1 MGQFIKQTIAS
12 VIGTIAGFLLLVGAG
27 TTAFVLFFMT
37 VTSTTKVESVVK
49 DKSILVFDLSTPIR
63 DASRPVSIRKTLA
76 GEVDNSLSLRDVLQ
90 SLEKAG
96 KDDRIVGVLLDGRKG
111 GAGSGYAV
119 LTEVR
124 EAIAKLQAQGK
135 KIIAYDVNWSEK
147 EYYLAS
153 VADEVILNPMGM
165 MEFNGFSSQQT
176 FYKGALQKYG
186 VGVQIVRV
194 GDFKSAVEPYTREN
208 LSPANRQQTG
218 KLLGDL
224 WQKFLV
230 TVGEDRELE
239 PKILQQVA
247 DREGFLEPKK
257 AKEAGLI
264 DQVNYFDMVSGKLR
278 ELTSEPAKKT
288 ASFRKV
294 NLRNYNRDRK
304 VKAPDTNVVKNQVAV
319 IYAEGSIVGG
329 KGGNEQI
336 GGDRFAKEFREL
348 RKDKNVKAIVLRVN
362 SPGGSATASE
372 IILRELLLT
381 KKEKPVIVSMG
392 NIAASGGY
400 WISAGADYIFAEEN
414 TITGSIG
421 VFGLLPNIKAIGNN
435 HGVTWDSV
443 QTGKFADIGSNVRP
457 KTDAELA
464 IFQRSISQTYNLFL
478 SKVARYRKMPKTKV
492 AKIAQGR
499 VWSGQDALKIGL
511 VDQIG
516 GLNNAIAHAAEKA
529 ELGENWQ
536 VREYPNN
543 QSWEADVVKRL
554 LKAEIFQVEEANDP
568 LTLEIQKLKQDFQ
581 VFKSFNDPLDIYA
594 HSAFNLDI
602 E

>member
-12 VIGTIAGFLLLVGAG
+12 VIGTIAGFLLLIGAG

-63 DASRPVSIRKTLA
+63 DASRPVSLRKTLA
-76 GEVDNSLSLRDVLQ
+76 GEGDNSISVRDVLQ

-96 KDDRIVGVLLDGRKG
+96 KDDRIVGVFLDGRKG

-119 LTEVR
+119 LSEVR
-124 EAIAKLQAQGK
+124 EAIAKLKAQGK
-135 KIIAYDVNWSEK
+135 KIIAYDVSWSEK

-224 WQKFLV
+224 WQKILV

-239 PKILQQVA
+239 PKYLQQVA

-304 VKAPDTNVVKNQVAV
+304 VKAPDTNVVK
-319 IYAEGSIVGG
+319 
-329 KGGNEQI
+329 
-336 GGDRFAKEFREL
+336 
-348 RKDKNVKAIVLRVN
+348 
-362 SPGGSATASE
+362 
-372 IILRELLLT
+372 T
-381 KKEKPVIVSMG
+381 K
-392 NIAASGGY
+392 
-400 WISAGADYIFAEEN
+400 
-414 TITGSIG
+414 
-421 VFGLLPNIKAIGNN
+421 L
-435 HGVTWDSV
+435 
-443 QTGKFADIGSNVRP
+443 Q
-457 KTDAELA
+457 
-464 IFQRSISQTYNLFL
+464 
-478 SKVARYRKMPKTKV
+478 
-492 AKIAQGR
+492 
-499 VWSGQDALKIGL
+499 
-511 VDQIG
+511 
-516 GLNNAIAHAAEKA
+516 
-529 ELGENWQ
+529 
-536 VREYPNN
+536 
-543 QSWEADVVKRL
+543 
-554 LKAEIFQVEEANDP
+554 
-568 LTLEIQKLKQDFQ
+568 
-581 VFKSFNDPLDIYA
+581 
-594 HSAFNLDI
+594 
-602 E
+602 